1 MFDVF
6 DQDGGGSISVNEIQ
20 DLLRLKYSILFFF
33 WTKCPR
39 GLFDLSGHRIER
51 EELEIV
57 SKDIME
63 TLDEDGDG
71 DISKEEFIKHALKW
85 KGFPGENNALIS

>member
-1 MFDVF
+1 
-6 DQDGGGSISVNEIQ
+6 
-20 DLLRLKYSILFFF
+20 
-33 WTKCPR
+33 
-39 GLFDLSGHRIER
+39 
-51 EELEIV
+51 
-57 SKDIME
+57 ME

>member
-1 MFDVF
+1 MFVF
-6 DQDGGGSISVNEIQ
+6 T
-20 DLLRLKYSILFFF
+20 KYS
-33 WTKCPR
+33 R

-51 EELEIV
+51 EELEVV

-71 DISKEEFIKHALKW
+71 DISKEEFIKHALKR
-85 KGFPGENNALIS
+85 KGFPRENDALILLKQPFIITIA